1 MIKDRRALL
10 TNAAVAAVY
19 LIVGYT
25 TLELAGS
32 GGVELRRVIWIAS
45 GIAISVGLVRPYPVW
60 LGAGFGGALTTLL
73 SKSGAIMVVGTGIAN
88 GLEVFLAVWFL
99 RRAHFDR
106 RLERVRDTLLL
117 IALGSGLGTFLPSL
131 ISVSSLYLSGSVSR
145 GALAR
150 LTIMWWL
157 THAIGVV
164 VLTPVLLTLDRL
176 RSRISSRA
184 WLELTV
190 VMVGI
195 GIASWIP
202 FESDVHSLRA
212 RLFVLPFPLLL
223 WAAVRLG
230 VGGAA
235 LGALIT
241 CLCALRGAVASTGP
255 LSVGTPTDI
264 LTLTWLYVN
273 VVTIS
278 TLISAAL
285 VAKMENAR
293 ADHERGETRLQA
305 VLDSVE
311 EGIVVTDGGNAVTH
325 VNRAVTQLWPSAS
338 VPPRL
343 GAPIASSLDSL
354 SEEVLPTHRS
364 TLASGAPHSG
374 AVVLQD
380 ARIWQLQVQ
389 SLGIRSGGHAAIG
402 SEHASEQGTP
412 SGAVWS
418 FRDVSKQVHAEEERQ
433 QLLAKMLQG
442 QKLESLGVMAGGIA
456 HDFNN
461 LLMAIRARTELIG
474 DLGDLPAD
482 AREDVTAILSVVDQ
496 ATALCRQML
505 VYAGRGTLDVR
516 TLDLSEL
523 ARSIP
528 ELLRLSVSR
537 RVALTIG
544 SEAEPLWVAGDATQ
558 LRQVALNL
566 VTNASDAIDAAG
578 RGGTVRVST
587 HRERLDAEWFRAA
600 VLGNDAPAGEY
611 CVLEVEDAGAGMSP
625 ETLRRIFDPF
635 FSSKGAGRGLG
646 LAAVVGI
653 VRGHRGALHVE
664 STPGVGSRF
673 SVALPSAPAPDAPD
687 DGRSNGEARYDIA
700 GARVLVVDDDVD
712 VRQSVARLLSRSGA
726 LVREAPDGES
736 ALMQLASPDGAMTDL
751 VLLDLTMPGM
761 GGPATLSTM
770 RARGITTPVIIA
782 SGYSSEHLSVDDGEI
797 RFVQKPFRGDE
808 LRRIVAEVLK
818 RRRQPAV
825 TGLDAPAAR
834 G

>member
-1 MIKDRRALL
+1 MQ
-10 TNAAVAAVY
+10 
-19 LIVGYT
+19 
-25 TLELAGS
+25 
-32 GGVELRRVIWIAS
+32 LRRVIWVAS
-45 GIAISVGLVRPYPVW
+45 GIALSVALLRPYAVW
-60 LGAGFGGALTTLL
+60 VGAGIGGALTTLI
-73 SKSGAIMVVGTGIAN
+73 SGSGAIMVVGTGIAN
-88 GLEVFLAVWFL
+88 GLEIFLAVWFL
-99 RRAHFDR
+99 RRARFDV
-106 RLERVRDTLLL
+106 RLERVRDILLL
-117 IALGSGLGTFLPSL
+117 IALGSGLGTLLPSL
-131 ISVSSLYLSGSVSR
+131 ISVLSLYVSGGISS

-150 LTIMWWL
+150 LTVMWWL
-157 THAIGVV
+157 THAIGIV
-164 VLTPVLLTLDRL
+164 VLTPVALSLGRL
-176 RSRISSRA
+176 RARINSRDS
-184 WLELTV
+184 LELIV

-195 GIASWIP
+195 AIASWIP
-202 FESDVHSLRA
+202 FEADVHSLSA

-235 LGALIT
+235 LGAFIT
-241 CLCALRGAVASTGP
+241 SVCALRGAVVYSGP
-255 LSVGTPTDI
+255 LSVGTPNDV
-264 LTLTWLYVN
+264 LTLTWLFVN

-293 ADHERGETRLQA
+293 TDHERGEARLQA

-311 EGIVVTDGGNAVTH
+311 EGIVVTDAGGAVSH
-325 VNRAVTQLWPSAS
+325 VNRAVTHLWPHTA
-338 VPPRL
+338 VPPRF
-343 GAPIASSLDSL
+343 GAPISTSLAAL
-354 SEEVLPTHRS
+354 SEHVLPAHRA
-364 TLASGAPHSG
+364 TLSAATPHSG
-374 AVVLQD
+374 AIVLQD
-380 ARIWQLQVQ
+380 ARIWQLQAQ
-389 SLGIRSGGHAAIG
+389 SLGIRSGSHTAIG
-402 SEHASEQGTP
+402 GDRAQENFTP

-516 TLDLSEL
+516 TIDLSEL

-544 SEAEPLWVAGDATQ
+544 SDTEPLWVAGDATQ

-566 VTNASDAIDAAG
+566 VTNASDATEASG
-578 RGGTVRVST
+578 RGGTVCIST
-587 HRERLDAEWFRAA
+587 RRERLTAAWFRAA
-600 VLGNDAPAGEY
+600 VLGNDAPPGEY
-611 CVLEVEDAGAGMSP
+611 CLLEVEDAGAGMTP

-673 SVALPSAPAPDAPD
+673 SVALPAAPAPDAAA
-687 DGRSNGEARYDIA
+687 DGRRIRRPA
-700 GARVLVVDDDVD
+700 
-712 VRQSVARLLSRSGA
+712 SRH
-726 LVREAPDGES
+726 R
-736 ALMQLASPDGAMTDL
+736 
-751 VLLDLTMPGM
+751 
-761 GGPATLSTM
+761 
-770 RARGITTPVIIA
+770 RGTNP
-782 SGYSSEHLSVDDGEI
+782 
-797 RFVQKPFRGDE
+797 
-808 LRRIVAEVLK
+808 
-818 RRRQPAV
+818 RRR
-825 TGLDAPAAR
+825 
-834 G
+834 